1 MNCHPR
7 KLDITQKCPPNTYLL
22 NFLRMCWR
30 MLNKL
35 EILLKRKNL
44 HKITDKKKKIS
55 DKKTY
60 S

>member
-44 HKITDKKKKIS
+44 HKITDKKKEN
-55 DKKTY
+55 
-60 S
+60 